1 MDQDRWEAAATWLQS
16 CQQSSKDDDADDD
29 STTSGS
35 GSSPSKKQAS
45 STTTRYK
52 HDMELAEAMRK
63 EMQTNQSNKQKQ
75 SSSTTSRSTSRTST
89 TMDNVWL
96 GLQGL
101 EEADQLSQQQPQEV
115 SVQKDALKLYEQSLE
130 MLIRSLRDDAAVA
143 QLESIDRE
151 ALEARVLVAL
161 SDAESIKARLS
172 SRRMTRIATRQQTQ
186 SAAQQAAKTRSTA
199 SRFEGITN
207 ALSAALG

>member
-130 MLIRSLRDDAAVA
+130 MLIRSLRD
-143 QLESIDRE
+143 RE